1 MVAARRPGPAPHR
14 CRAVSLLPA
23 ALLFLGTHL
32 GLSSTPLRARMVAV
46 LGERGFLAFYSVV
59 AIGTL
64 SYLIWL
70 YNDLPRF
77 EYLWTPSPELYLA
90 AKLLMPL
97 ALVLAIG
104 SFLVRNPTLVGAEGL
119 LDAAPDR
126 ADDELARGV
135 IRITRHPFQWGALIW
150 AVAHMLANGDSH
162 SVVFFS
168 SFLLLAGLGTVLM
181 DQRKAAT
188 LGDRWTAY
196 ADVTSNVPFAA
207 ILSGRNRLVGR
218 ELILPV
224 ILGLIA
230 YAGLYYGHQWVGGV
244 RLH

>member
-1 MVAARRPGPAPHR
+1 M
-14 CRAVSLLPA
+14 SLLPA
-23 ALLFLGTHL
+23 AVLFLATHL
-32 GLSSTPLRARMVAV
+32 GLSSTPLRGRLVVV
-46 LGERGFLAFYSVV
+46 LGERGFLAFYSLI

-97 ALVLAIG
+97 ALILAVG
-104 SFLVRNPTLVGAEGL
+104 SFLVKNPTMVGAERL
-119 LDAAPDR
+119 LEAGPDG
-126 ADDELARGV
+126 DGGEPARGV

-168 SFLLLAGLGTVLM
+168 SFLLLSGLGTVLM
-181 DQRKAAT
+181 DQRKAAA
-188 LGDRWTAY
+188 LGGRWTAY
-196 ADVTSNVPFAA
+196 AAVTSNLPFAA
-207 ILSGRNRLVGR
+207 ILAGRNRLVLR

-224 ILGLIA
+224 ALGLLL

-244 RLH
+244 RLY